1 VANTRAEAKASAR
14 QLETTMQEME
24 MLMKTKPRQNFR
36 RFQLNIYVYS
46 NGYCI
51 DRIAQLERALA
62 KKPRTLQI
70 DMVGVGEIPAD
81 SALLIRSILMNRS
94 PETRIITNARSSLQH
109 AAVLVWLLGDRR
121 IIRDDARLFFR
132 HTTLSE
138 NGEAKPDACW
148 KDSDLKSSDSSDDI
162 DPEEGDYAKVL
173 QAINEFLPVKELA
186 GRLIHVPLLRQ
197 FSLVEN
203 EKVDSFLATA
213 FGKSELMLTTQ

>member
-1 VANTRAEAKASAR
+1 
-14 QLETTMQEME
+14 
-24 MLMKTKPRQNFR
+24 MKTKSRQNFR
-36 RFQLNIYVYS
+36 RFQLNIYAYS

-51 DRIAQLERALA
+51 ERIGQLERALA

-70 DMVGVGEIPAD
+70 DMIGVGEIPAD

-94 PETRIITNARSSLQH
+94 PQTRVITNARSSLQD

-138 NGEAKPDACW
+138 NGETKPHDTW
-148 KDSDLKSSDSSDDI
+148 KESELKAWDSSDDI
-162 DPEEGDYAKVL
+162 EPEEGDYAKVL

-186 GRLIHVPLLRQ
+186 GKLIHAPVLRQ
-197 FSLVEN
+197 FGLVEN
-203 EKVDSFLATA
+203 EKVDGFLATA
-213 FGKSELMLTTQ
+213 FGKSDAALVPQ